1 MSNWNESYIE
11 DLVKRFELKKEFL
24 LTELTPACN
33 MFQVSQFL
41 DDWQSFARGAGI
53 SEADIKAIL
62 YDGRDENDRR
72 YKTLY
77 KWHQINPYKATY
89 SALIQILVTIKRVDL
104 AQEVCKIQDS
114 YFQGKE
120 GITSI

>member
-1 MSNWNESYIE
+1 
-11 DLVKRFELKKEFL
+11 
-24 LTELTPACN
+24 